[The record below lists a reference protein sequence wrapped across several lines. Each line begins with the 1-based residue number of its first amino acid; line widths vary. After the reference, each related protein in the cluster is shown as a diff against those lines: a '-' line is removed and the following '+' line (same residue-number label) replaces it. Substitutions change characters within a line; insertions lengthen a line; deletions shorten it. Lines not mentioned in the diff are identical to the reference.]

1 MIKAP
6 PTPKGSKVAVFIDAA
21 NFEISLKQSKLW
33 ADYKKLLKFVKA
45 RGNIVFLGYYS
56 PIFKTK
62 GQERFF
68 SFIKNKGFKIIT
80 KNIKVIRRSKS
91 KNKNKN
97 KANFDVEIT
106 FDAAVRMDEFNK
118 FILFSGDS
126 DFVYLVLQ
134 LQRKSIYTTIISP
147 VWRTAKELKKQA
159 DEFIELKDCDFVVK
173 KAP

>member
-33 ADYKKLLKFVKA
+33 ADYKKLLKFVNE
-45 RGNIVFLGYYS
+45 RGSTTFLGYYS
-56 PIFKTK
+56 PIFKTR

-68 SFIKNKGFKIIT
+68 TLIKNKGFKIIT
-80 KNIKVIRRSKS
+80 KNIKVIRKSKS
-91 KNKNKN
+91 KNKN

-134 LQRKSIYTTIISP
+134 LQRKGIYTTIISP
-147 VWRTAKELKKQA
+147 GWRTAKELKKQA

>member
-33 ADYKKLLKFVKA
+33 ADYKKLLKFVNG
-45 RGNIVFLGYYS
+45 RGNAIFLGYYS
-56 PIFKTK
+56 PLFKTK

-80 KNIKVIRRSKS
+80 KNIKVIKKSKS
-91 KNKNKN
+91 KNKN

-106 FDAAVRMDEFNK
+106 FDAAVRMNKFNK

-134 LQRKSIYTTIISP
+134 LQRRGIYTTIISP
-147 VWRTAKELKKQA
+147 GWRTAKELKKQA